1 MMNTLQKD
9 NPISTQNVREA
20 SIGRILL
27 ESGKITPEHAERI
40 LRFQKEKGVRFGEAA
55 QSLGLVSEADIQQ
68 VLARQFDYA
77 YLQPNQTKY
86 PAELVAA
93 YQPFSPQVEVLRAI
107 RSQLMLRWFALGN
120 KSLVIAGIESKGGSS
135 LFLSNLAIVFSQLGE
150 KTLVVDAN
158 LRRPSQHTTFN
169 IKNKLGLSDVIAG
182 RAGLEAIEKVEGFSN
197 LFVLQAGTPV
207 PNPQEIVSRTEL
219 KDLLNNLHSQFDVVL
234 LDVPAFSVGAD
245 ALTVASNVGGVVMV
259 ARKHETRLE
268 NINNINE
275 LLAFTKAQIV
285 GSVLLDF

>member
-1 MMNTLQKD
+1 MDTLQT
-9 NPISTQNVREA
+9 NNHISQNSREA

-27 ESGKITPEHAERI
+27 ESGKITPEQAERV

-55 QSLGLVSEADIQQ
+55 QSLGFISESDIQQ

-77 YLQPNQTKY
+77 YLQPGQTKY

-93 YQPFSPQVEVLRAI
+93 YQPFSHEVETLRAI

-120 KSLVIAGIESKGGSS
+120 KSLVIAGVESKNGAS
-135 LFLSNLAIVFSQLGE
+135 LFLANLAIVFSQLGE

-158 LRRPSQHTTFN
+158 LRNCRQHSIFN
-169 IKNKLGLSDVIAG
+169 IKTKLGLSDILAE
-182 RAGLEAIEKVEGFSN
+182 RSGLETIEKVEAFSN
-197 LFVLQAGTPV
+197 LSVLPAGTPV
-207 PNPQEIVSRTEL
+207 PNPQELVSRSGLKEL
-219 KDLLNNLHSQFDVVL
+219 IKKLESQFDIVL
-234 LDVPAFSVGAD
+234 FDVPAFSLGAD
-245 ALTVASNVGGVVMV
+245 ALTVASHIGGTVIV

-268 NINNINE
+268 NIGNINE
-275 LLAFTKAQIV
+275 LLGVTKAQVV